1 MAATPAGQ
9 QEQDAQEAAVDR
21 APVAGG
27 RPRRRRIW
35 VRVVVVL
42 VVAGALVGGGVLLAD
57 MLNRG
62 DDLTPAERAADAQ
75 VLQALA
81 VSTAQADEIIAQI
94 RAIDVTDAV
103 AVRALTL
110 ELQRTAVGMDELAD
124 EAVEADLRD
133 LSRQL
138 SDAYL
143 DIGVGLATGSQPR
156 TERGVASLTTAQ
168 EDFADY
174 LGIDPAPSAEPSLV
188 PSPSV
193 EPSPVPSP

>member
-1 MAATPAGQ
+1 
-9 QEQDAQEAAVDR
+9 
-21 APVAGG
+21 
-27 RPRRRRIW
+27 
-35 VRVVVVL
+35 
-42 VVAGALVGGGVLLAD
+42 
-57 MLNRG
+57 
-62 DDLTPAERAADAQ
+62 
-75 VLQALA
+75 
-81 VSTAQADEIIAQI
+81 
-94 RAIDVTDAV
+94 
-103 AVRALTL
+103 
-110 ELQRTAVGMDELAD
+110 MDELAD